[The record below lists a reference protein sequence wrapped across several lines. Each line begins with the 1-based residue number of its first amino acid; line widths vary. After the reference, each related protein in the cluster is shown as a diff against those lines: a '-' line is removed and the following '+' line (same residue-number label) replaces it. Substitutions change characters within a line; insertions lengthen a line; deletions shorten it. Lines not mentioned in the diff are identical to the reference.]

1 MNKLL
6 GTTIILATIAASG
19 SALAAERTV
28 ILAVQNMTCAACPYI
43 VQKSMS
49 AVDGVEK
56 VDVSFDDKT
65 ATVTFD
71 DAKTTTD
78 AITAASGNAGYPAA
92 LKE

>member
-6 GTTIILATIAASG
+6 GIAIVLAAIMPSCGAK
-19 SALAAERTV
+19 AAERTV
-28 ILAVQNMTCAACPYI
+28 ILAVQNMTCVACPYI

-49 AVDGVEK
+49 AVAGVEK
-56 VDVSFDDKT
+56 VDVSFENKT

-71 DAKTTTD
+71 DAKTTVD
-78 AITAASGNAGYPAA
+78 AIAAASENAGYPAR

>member
-6 GTTIILATIAASG
+6 GIPIILAGMAASG
-19 SALAAERTV
+19 GAQAAERTV

-49 AVDGVEK
+49 TVDGVKK

-65 ATVTFD
+65 ATVIFD
-71 DAKTTTD
+71 DAKTTVD
-78 AITAASGNAGYPAA
+78 AIAAASGNAGYPAA